1 MKKTII
7 KISVFILTFLVSLVV
22 ISKVMNKGNNKM
34 TMEMA
39 PASLPTVTMEKDG
52 IAYNQLHGYRK
63 AMDVSF
69 QRETVTEL
77 GPNREL
83 TFMVDSYNAAV
94 GGISIE
100 VRSIDGERLIENS
113 PVTDISRNG
122 KKISASIALKDLIEA
137 DKEYM
142 VVVLLE
148 IEGETVRYYTRVVW
162 SENTHAA
169 EKLNFVKDF
178 HGALYDRE
186 LAREKE
192 LTKYLE
198 PSSQGDN
205 TTFHKVN
212 IHSSFNQVTWGELD
226 VKEVAE
232 PVILLRELAGQTASV
247 LLNYVVTT
255 SENKAATYYQVEE
268 YYRIRYTP
276 DRMYL
281 LDYERTMTQIPDVG
295 GQMYANDKILLGIV
309 SQDLSFVESADGN
322 IVVFEVANR
331 LCSYNVTGNK
341 LAVLFSF
348 YDAGNGDARTM
359 YQQHGIKILDV
370 DEGGNVRFAVYGYMN
385 RGRHEGEVGIQIYQ
399 YDSSLN
405 TIEEAVYIPSD
416 KSFEV
421 LNRDMEQLL
430 FLNRDSQLYLFLEN
444 TVYGINLVDKTY
456 ERIAD
461 ITQDDSMRASEDHT
475 VLVWQVG
482 DDIYHSRQLMVKN
495 LNTGAESTIRVEE
508 GEAIR
513 PLGFMGEDI
522 IYGVAREADIAA
534 ESSGRV
540 FFPMYKVCIRN
551 SAGELMKEY
560 QQENIYV
567 MDVSIAENQITLE
580 QMQRGQDGGYRET
593 TPEHIMNNEQESSGR
608 NKLVVASVDRYEK
621 YVEIQVRSTIDNK
634 TIKIL
639 TPKEVVFEGGRELEL
654 VPRQGA
660 DRYYVYGP
668 YGVEGIYYEPA
679 RAVEQAY
686 SISGVV
692 VDERGHVVWL
702 RGNRVTRNQIMA
714 IQEESSSQERSS
726 LAVCLDT
733 ILQFEGIVR
742 NSQALLDQGQTV
754 PQILE
759 GAMEDAQILD
769 LSGCSLDAVLYYV
782 NQDIPVLAVLENGEA
797 VLVTGF
803 NEFNVVIMEPSSGTL
818 YKKGLKDSAAWFEE
832 NGNCFITY
840 INWRD

>member
-7 KISVFILTFLVSLVV
+7 KISVFILTFLVSLVA
-22 ISKVMNKGNNKM
+22 ISKLMNKGNNKM

-52 IAYNQLHGYRK
+52 IAYNQLHGYK
-63 AMDVSF
+63 KVMDVSF

-77 GPNREL
+77 GPNREF
-83 TFMVDSYNAAV
+83 TFRVDTYGAAV
-94 GGISIE
+94 EGISIE

-113 PVTDISRNG
+113 PVTDVARNG
-122 KKISASIALKDLIEA
+122 QEISASIVLKDLIEA
-137 DKEYM
+137 DQEYM
-142 VVVLLE
+142 VVVLLD

-169 EKLNFVKDF
+169 EKLSFVKDF
-178 HGALYDRE
+178 HESLYDRE

-226 VKEVAE
+226 VKEVTE
-232 PVILLRELAGQTASV
+232 PVILLRELVGQTASV
-247 LLNYVVTT
+247 LLDYIVTT
-255 SENKAATYYQVEE
+255 SENKVTTYYQVEE

-309 SQDLSFVESADGN
+309 SQDLAFVESADGN

-421 LNRDMEQLL
+421 LSRDMKQLL

-522 IYGVAREADIAA
+522 IYGVAREEDIVS
-534 ESSGRV
+534 ERSGRV

-560 QQENIYV
+560 RQDNIYV

-580 QMQRGQDGGYRET
+580 QMQRSEDGGYTET
-593 TPEHIMNNEQESSGR
+593 NPEHIMNNEKESSGR
-608 NKLVVASVDRYEK
+608 NKLVVASVERYEK
-621 YVEIQVRSTIDNK
+621 YVEIQVRSPIDNK

-654 VPRQGA
+654 APEEGA
-660 DRYYVYGP
+660 GRYYVYGP

-686 SISGVV
+686 VISGVV
-692 VDERGHVVWL
+692 VDERGRVVWL

-714 IQEESSSQERSS
+714 IKEESSSQERSS

-733 ILQFEGIVR
+733 VLQFEGIVR

-759 GAMEDAQILD
+759 EAMEDAQILD

-782 NQDIPVLAVLENGEA
+782 NQDIPVLAILENGEA

-840 INWRD
+840 IKD